1 MHSTTPSI
9 HTLEKAANEFLP
21 KLHGKLPMPRF
32 EIVDNHQSPWLG
44 RCTWQPGEP
53 NTVIEIQRNIFGDEK
68 TLRRVVAHELC
79 HHCDYLTNELTAF
92 EKDPKS
98 FSVHEKYRD
107 GHGPSFHKI
116 AAMLNSVYGKNFVVD
131 KSDAAMNLEQ
141 VADYMV
147 LLMRD
152 KGGRI
157 YWAVSE
163 HPTEEQKSKVSKYLS
178 GQYDQREYKLTKS
191 KDPLL
196 SHGTSIGDGFSTPK
210 PGRDQINETL
220 GERLLELWEHGATVP
235 PPHVAH
241 ASNELDVFVPR
252 VHKTTLFAGGSVFY
266 VQSSYTTEFEAVA
279 NTDSFNAIA
288 KPLTAKNIQIVYPI
302 MEARKAAK
310 LPTRLHLKIPNQ
322 LYGIIELEFEVTG
335 ANISFLV
342 FADYK
347 GTVSL
352 DIMEG
357 SNRRNLF
364 TDDAVPTLFD
374 GQASTVFTNIFAR
387 IRKPLFETM
396 QEHDLD
402 IA

>member
-9 HTLEKAANEFLP
+9 HTLEKAAHEFLP

-44 RCTWQPGEP
+44 RCTWQPGEL
-53 NTVIEIQRNIFGDEK
+53 NTVIEIQHSIFGDEK

-92 EKDPKS
+92 EKDPQS
-98 FSVHEKYRD
+98 FAVHEKYRD

-131 KSDAAMNLEQ
+131 KSDAAMNVEQ
-141 VADYMV
+141 VADYFV

-157 YWAVSE
+157 YWAVTE
-163 HPTEEQKSKVSKYLS
+163 HPTEEQKEKVSKYLS
-178 GQYDQREYKLTKS
+178 GQYDKREYKLTKS

-196 SHGTSIGDGFSTPK
+196 AHGTSIGDGFSTPK

-220 GERLLELWEHGATVP
+220 GERLLELWEHGVTVP
-235 PPHVAH
+235 PPHIAQA
-241 ASNELDVFVPR
+241 ASEPEVFVPR
-252 VHKTTLFAGGSVFY
+252 VCVEAMFADGSVFY

-279 NTDSFNAIA
+279 HSDNFNALA
-288 KPLTAKNIQIVYPI
+288 KPLAARNLSSIYPI
-302 MEARKAAK
+302 MEARKAAR
-310 LPTRLHLKIPNQ
+310 LPTRLHLKVPNQ

-335 ANISFLV
+335 SNLSFLV

-374 GQASTVFTNIFAR
+374 GQAATVFTNIFSR
-387 IRKPLFETM
+387 IRKPLLETM